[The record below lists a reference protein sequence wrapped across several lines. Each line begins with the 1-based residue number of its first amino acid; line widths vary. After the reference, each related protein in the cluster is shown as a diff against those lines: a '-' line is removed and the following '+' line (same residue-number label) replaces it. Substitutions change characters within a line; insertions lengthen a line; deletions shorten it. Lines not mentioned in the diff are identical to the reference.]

1 MDTFE
6 KIRACLAEQ
15 LDIEPDEITMDSNI
29 LDDFGADSL
38 DLVDLVMALEDE
50 LRWKCRTTPSRV
62 STRWATW
69 CVSSRTTPDFCADR
83 HPASPTPWR
92 GARFFNERF
101 APEGSYRMSEQKKKL
116 VEAIT
121 PINEDFAQWYTDV
134 CLKAE
139 LVDYST
145 VKGCMILR
153 PYGYAIWENITHIL
167 DGMFKATGH
176 ENVAMPIFIPESLL
190 QREKDHVEGFAPE
203 VAWVTYGGAE
213 KLEERMCVRPTSE
226 TPVLRPLCPRA
237 AFLAG
242 SAHEVQPVVQR
253 GALGKDHPSLPAQP

>member
-1 MDTFE
+1 
-6 KIRACLAEQ
+6 
-15 LDIEPDEITMDSNI
+15 
-29 LDDFGADSL
+29 
-38 DLVDLVMALEDE
+38 
-50 LRWKCRTTPSRV
+50 
-62 STRWATW
+62 
-69 CVSSRTTPDFCADR
+69 
-83 HPASPTPWR
+83 
-92 GARFFNERF
+92 
-101 APEGSYRMSEQKKKL
+101 MSEQKKKL